1 MASDDPFFSPPSDDR
16 TIIRPRPGGR
26 SSDIRPDPVIPVQL
40 PPTET
45 AIPRLGHLN
54 PLESASSGLLALLT
68 RLNIS
73 RTQSDT
79 VGLKEKITGEIKQ
92 FQITAQAQGIDA
104 QTITSARYVLCTV
117 LDEAV
122 LNTPWGHNSSWT
134 QQSLLSLFHNEV
146 SGGERFFHL
155 LKSLAQNPAKNRN
168 LLELM
173 YLCLGLGFKGR
184 YQLIDGGR
192 DKLTSIREWL
202 YQILQKERGYVE
214 HTLSPHWQGI
224 RDKRNPLIKLMPL
237 WVIGALSVGFLSILF
252 SIFLFQLNNDS
263 DPVFREIYAINPPAI
278 QIPVIQA
285 FPLPKPKLQPQPQP
299 KPKPQITLSILLDS
313 EIRSNQLKVLESTE
327 LSTVIIHGDNLFSSG
342 STSVNSSIM
351 PLLKSIAKALNQL
364 PGQVEIIGHSD
375 NVPIRSARYPSNW
388 HLSKARAESVAAII
402 KQNLTNPERVS
413 IEGRADL
420 EPVAS
425 NKTREGRAKNR
436 RVEIVLLK

>member
-16 TIIRPRPGGR
+16 TIMRPRPGGR
-26 SSDIRPDPVIPVQL
+26 SSDFHQDPVTPVQL
-40 PPTET
+40 PANKA

-54 PLESASSGLLALLT
+54 PLESAASGLLALLT
-68 RLNIS
+68 RLNNS
-73 RTQSDT
+73 RTQSDIAE
-79 VGLKEKITGEIKQ
+79 LKEKIINEIKQ

-104 QTITSARYVLCTV
+104 QTISSARYVLCTA
-117 LDEAV
+117 LDETV

-173 YLCLGLGFKGR
+173 YLCIGLGFKGR
-184 YQLIDGGR
+184 YQLIDGGK
-192 DKLTSIREWL
+192 DKLSSIREWL

-224 RDKRNPLIKLMPL
+224 SDKRNSLIKLMPL
-237 WVIGALSVGFLSILF
+237 WVIGALSVGLLTILF

-278 QIPVIQA
+278 KIPVLQA
-285 FPLPKPKLQPQPQP
+285 FPLPQ
-299 KPKPQITLSILLDS
+299 PKPQITLAQLLDS
-313 EIRSNQLKVLESTE
+313 EINRNQLKVLESTA
-327 LSTVIIHGDNLFSSG
+327 LSTIIIRADNLFSSG
-342 STSVNSSIM
+342 STSVNSSII
-351 PLLKSIAKALNQL
+351 PLLKTLAKALNQL

-375 NVPIRSARYPSNW
+375 NVPMRSARFPSNW

-402 KQNLTNPERVS
+402 KQNLTNPDRIS

-420 EPVAS
+420 EPIAS
-425 NKTREGRAKNR
+425 NLTREGKAKNR

>member
-26 SSDIRPDPVIPVQL
+26 SSDFHQDPVTPVQL
-40 PPTET
+40 PPNEA

-68 RLNIS
+68 RLNNS
-73 RTQSDT
+73 RTQSDIAA
-79 VGLKEKITGEIKQ
+79 LKEKIIREIKQ

-104 QTITSARYVLCTV
+104 QTISSARYVLCTA
-117 LDEAV
+117 LDETV

-146 SGGERFFHL
+146 SGGERFFYL

-173 YLCLGLGFKGR
+173 YLCLALGFKGR
-184 YQLIDGGR
+184 YRLIDGGI

-224 RDKRNPLIKLMPL
+224 SDKRNPLIKLMPL
-237 WVIGALSVGFLSILF
+237 WVIGALSVGLLTILF
-252 SIFLFQLNNDS
+252 GIFLFQLNNDS

-278 QIPVIQA
+278 KIPVIQA
-285 FPLPKPKLQPQPQP
+285 FPLPQP
-299 KPKPQITLSILLDS
+299 KPEPKPQITLAQLLDN
-313 EIRSNQLKVLESTE
+313 EINRDQLKVLESTA
-327 LSTVIIHGDNLFSSG
+327 LSTIIIRGDNLFSSG
-342 STSVNSSIM
+342 STSVNSSII
-351 PLLKSIAKALNQL
+351 PLLVTIAKALNQL

-375 NVPIRSARYPSNW
+375 NVPMRSARYPSNW

-402 KQNLTNPERVS
+402 KQNLTNPERIS

-420 EPVAS
+420 EPIAS
-425 NKTREGRAKNR
+425 NLTREGKAKNR

>member
-26 SSDIRPDPVIPVQL
+26 SAEIRQDPVMQVQIPAN
-40 PPTET
+40 EA

-54 PLESASSGLLALLT
+54 PLETASSGLLALLT
-68 RLNIS
+68 RLNNS

-79 VGLKEKITGEIKQ
+79 AGLKEKITNEIRQ

-104 QTITSARYVLCTV
+104 QTISSARYVLCTV

-146 SGGERFFHL
+146 SGGERFFQL

-192 DKLTSIREWL
+192 DKLASIREWL
-202 YQILQKERGYVE
+202 YQILQKERGYIE
-214 HTLSPHWQGI
+214 QTLSPHWQGI
-224 RDKRNPLIKLMPL
+224 SDKRNPLIKLMPL
-237 WVIGALSVGFLSILF
+237 WVIGALSVGLLTILF
-252 SIFLFQLNNDS
+252 SVFLFQLNNDS

-278 QIPVIQA
+278 KIPVIQA
-285 FPLPKPKLQPQPQP
+285 FPLPKPK
-299 KPKPQITLSILLDS
+299 PQITLAQLLDS
-313 EIRSNQLKVLESTE
+313 EINSNQLNVLESTE
-327 LSTVIIHGDNLFSSG
+327 LSSVIIRGDNLFSSG
-342 STSVNSSIM
+342 STAVNESII
-351 PLLKSIAKALNQL
+351 PLLETIARALNQL

-388 HLSKARAESVAAII
+388 HLSKARAESVAVII
-402 KQNLTNPERVS
+402 KQNLTMPDRIS

-420 EPVAS
+420 EPLAS

-436 RVEIVLLK
+436 RVEIILLK

>member
-26 SSDIRPDPVIPVQL
+26 SSDFHQDPVTPVQL
-40 PPTET
+40 PPNEA

-54 PLESASSGLLALLT
+54 PLESASSGLLALMT
-68 RLNIS
+68 RLNNS
-73 RTQSDT
+73 RTQSDIAA
-79 VGLKEKITGEIKQ
+79 LKEKIIREIKQ

-104 QTITSARYVLCTV
+104 QTISSARYVLCTA
-117 LDEAV
+117 LDETV

-146 SGGERFFHL
+146 SGGERFFYL

-173 YLCLGLGFKGR
+173 YLCLALGFKGR
-184 YQLIDGGR
+184 YRLIDGGI

-224 RDKRNPLIKLMPL
+224 SDKRNPLIKLMPL
-237 WVIGALSVGFLSILF
+237 WVIGALSVGLLTILF
-252 SIFLFQLNNDS
+252 GIFLFQLNNDS

-278 QIPVIQA
+278 KIPVIQA
-285 FPLPKPKLQPQPQP
+285 FPLPQPNPE
-299 KPKPQITLSILLDS
+299 PKPQITLAQLLDN
-313 EIRSNQLKVLESTE
+313 EINRDQLKVLESTA
-327 LSTVIIHGDNLFSSG
+327 LSTIIIRGDNLFSSG
-342 STSVNSSIM
+342 STSVNSSII
-351 PLLKSIAKALNQL
+351 PLLVTIAKALNQL

-375 NVPIRSARYPSNW
+375 NVPMRSARYPSNW

-402 KQNLTNPERVS
+402 KQNLTNPERIS

-420 EPVAS
+420 EPIAS
-425 NKTREGRAKNR
+425 NLTREGKAKNR